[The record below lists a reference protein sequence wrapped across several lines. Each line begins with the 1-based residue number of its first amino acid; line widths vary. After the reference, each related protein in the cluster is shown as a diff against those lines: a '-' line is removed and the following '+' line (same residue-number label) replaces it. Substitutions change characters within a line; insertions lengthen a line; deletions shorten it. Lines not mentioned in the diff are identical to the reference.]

1 MVIDNS
7 QFPPAY
13 INPFMD
19 KLYEWG
25 YAEGLWDN
33 KGDLLQELDAVVPT
47 SESLK
52 SFLIENDIPEWYH
65 KDGWGMDIGATN
77 YSNIIRAWDQDTPQ
91 PYGNYFTGHIEG
103 YGGDLKIKMGDIK
116 VVFEQWDNNVPCVGI
131 KWIGSDDNYGD
142 IWWYN
147 PIIFTPTPEKSWFGD
162 AKVRS
167 NFYSLNW
174 KENPFDSIK

>member
-1 MVIDNS
+1 MAADEYKY
-7 QFPPAY
+7 PTAY

-25 YAEGLWDN
+25 YAEGLWED
-33 KGDLLQELDAVVPT
+33 KRDLLHELDSDALP

-52 SFLIENDIPEWYH
+52 SFLLENDIPEWYY
-65 KDGWGMDIGATN
+65 KGGWGMEIGAGHTHE
-77 YSNIIRAWDQDTPQ
+77 IINAWEENS
-91 PYGNYFTGHIEG
+91 PYGQFYGEG
-103 YGGDLKIKMGDIK
+103 SEPNLGEPGDWEQQLSDIK
-116 VVFEQWDNNVPCVGI
+116 VTFGQWDNVVPCVAIRGI
-131 KWIGSDDNYGD
+131 RGD
-142 IWWYN
+142 AARWYN

-162 AKVRS
+162 AKVRP